1 MNTNREEYSIMRC
14 AAEDK
19 RNFDCCSASIFS
31 RTSESALI
39 PQHLIE
45 NKFNVAIV
53 CGRFQLLL
61 LESN

>member
-1 MNTNREEYSIMRC
+1 MNTNREEYSIIRC

-53 CGRFQLLL
+53 
-61 LESN
+61 